1 MSMFSWGFC
10 TRVGLV
16 LALAAGLSGPA
27 RADDPGSP
35 TPATQLQA
43 VAQAQK
49 SEPSEKPASKGMPSL
64 MTLVPDLTP
73 VSDYRGDLWNRAALF
88 GDAFGKRQEL
98 YEKGIALDFMLTQV
112 PQGVVSGGED
122 TVWKYGASADYY
134 LFLDSGRLDL
144 WPGGLLGI
152 HAETKFGRSLNLA
165 SGAISPVNADY
176 LWPSPGQKDET
187 FLSEYYLYQGLAEN
201 LAMVLGRLNWVG
213 VADRNR
219 FANNERT
226 QFLNMSLR
234 NTALLGALFPLTA
247 HGVALAYQP
256 FPNVEV
262 TTFAVSDNDEPG
274 VYGSPGGLFSEV
286 SAGAEVDISW
296 KLSDLPGAVRPG
308 FAYGTEDPVALDNG
322 HLVLDKLLGLSIPRK
337 NSNWIVNFNFEQYI
351 YMPEHQPP
359 EINLEF
365 FGHDRLPLQDA
376 GPRTADFDFNPE
388 GVGVFFRFAYT
399 PEDRN
404 PWNMF
409 VSGGVGGRGVI
420 PGRPNDRYGLGFYSL
435 IVSGD
440 LRNQLILGRLDTE
453 WGMEVFYNIAI
464 TPWLQLTPDLQYI
477 QSGRPR
483 VDDAVVLGFRVQTYF

>member
-1 MSMFSWGFC
+1 MRLFLWRFFTC
-10 TRVGLV
+10 VGLV
-16 LALAAGLSGPA
+16 LVLAAGLSGPA
-27 RADDPGSP
+27 RADDPASP
-35 TPATQLQA
+35 TPSTEEQA
-43 VAQAQK
+43 SAQAQK
-49 SEPSEKPASKGMPSL
+49 SAASEKPASKGKASL

-98 YEKGIALDFMLTQV
+98 YEKGIALDFMLTQF
-112 PQGVVSGGED
+112 PQGVVSGGGD

-144 WPGGLLGI
+144 WPGGLLGV
-152 HAETKFGRSLNLA
+152 HAETKFGRSANLA

-176 LWPSPGQKDET
+176 LWPVPGQEDET

-201 LAMVLGRLNWVG
+201 LVMVLGRVNWVG
-213 VADRNR
+213 VADHNR

-234 NTALLGALFPLTA
+234 NTTLLGEFFPLTA

-256 FPNVEV
+256 LPNVAV
-262 TTFAVSDNDEPG
+262 TPFAVSANDEPG
-274 VYGSPGGLFSEV
+274 EYGSPGGLFSEV
-286 SAGAEVDISW
+286 TAGAEVDISW
-296 KLSDLPGAVRPG
+296 KLGHLPGAVRPG
-308 FAYGTEDPVALDNG
+308 FGYGTKDPADLSND
-322 HLVLDKLLGLSIPRK
+322 HLVLDKLLGLSVPTK
-337 NSNWIVNFNFEQYI
+337 DGNWIVNFNFDQYL
-351 YMPEHQPP
+351 YMPENQP
-359 EINLEF
+359 
-365 FGHDRLPLQDA
+365 A
-376 GPRTADFDFNPE
+376 GPKTADFDFNPE

-435 IVSGD
+435 IVSDD
-440 LRNQLILGRLDTE
+440 LRDQLILGRLDTE
-453 WGMEVFYNIAI
+453 WGMEAFYNIAI

-477 QSGRPR
+477 QSGSPS
-483 VDDAVVLGFRVQTYF
+483 VDDSVVLGFRVQTYF